1 MREKFKL
8 FTTNELKTIASLIA
22 GREMVAP
29 RGADQ
34 IERDLYTEIIFE
46 LRDRR
51 VKDEQ
56 NQRRLI

>member
-8 FTTNELKTIASLIA
+8 WRTNELRFVASLIT
-22 GREMVAP
+22 GREMIAP
-29 RGADQ
+29 NGADQ

-51 VKDEQ
+51 VRDEQ
-56 NQRRLI
+56 SQRRLI

>member
-8 FTTNELKTIASLIA
+8 WRTSELKTVASLIA

-29 RGADQ
+29 NGADQ

-51 VKDEQ
+51 VKDEK

>member
-1 MREKFKL
+1 MREKFRL
-8 FTTNELKTIASLIA
+8 WLTSELKTVASLIA

-29 RGADQ
+29 NGADQ